1 MQKKTRKTIFAVL
14 ATALCASMFTACG
27 GSHTVAFNAFWHKNV
42 NVPNLGTEKLSYNV
56 TFEEDSGLGFGYSVK
71 NATGT
76 YTTTLTAYDSDEGKL
91 TYRYETQLTINIVY
105 EFGDQQAAFDDSVS
119 SVVVFESA
127 TESLKPI
134 SSEKK
139 IVSHSPA
146 NTTATKLEDCY
157 NKYEVEVKSDYKTK
171 KSVVKTTLNDKTD
184 ATSTTTATIKSE
196 ENYTQV
202 DNEQLFLA
210 LRGLNPS
217 AAGSSTLLVYAPFS
231 DAAQQVGVSFSSEKS
246 KNFTFTI
253 NAAEQT
259 NEITYYPVTLS
270 LNEKYSGASQSLQ
283 IAKAVD
289 PLNNTYRNVIL
300 QYEVPMALNLGTLT
314 YTLTQA
320 EFMQ

>member
-76 YTTTLTAYDSDEGKL
+76 YTTLLTAYDNDEGKL
-91 TYRYETQLTINIVY
+91 TYRYETQLNINIVY

-171 KSVVKTTLNDKTD
+171 KSVVKTILNDKTD
-184 ATSTTTATIKSE
+184 ATSTTTATIQSE

-231 DAAQQVGVSFSSEKS
+231 GAAQQVGVSFSSEKS
-246 KNFTFTI
+246 KNFTFVM
-253 NAAEQT
+253 NSAEQT

-270 LNEKYSGASQSLQ
+270 LNEKYSGAAQSLQ

-300 QYEVPMALNLGTLT
+300 STIRCTWQERA
-314 YTLTQA
+314 
-320 EFMQ
+320 